1 MKVNVQSKS
10 ESIIWNVLQKL
21 YLRRNNN
28 PFLGFG
34 GAGTVTRLR
43 GRLNTVDPWN
53 LTQTI
58 LAEGRTVNKLNY
70 LDRPSQ
76 TAYARP
82 RNTRNSASNFGKGEA
97 RGKIRG
103 IDWKPQTK
111 PTIQTGKKTFPTLV
125 LAEIVVFVSLATA
138 LSLVSHSFFSLP
150 QGGSINI
157 GMIPVFWLALRRG
170 PKIGIFAGA
179 VFGVVDLAIE
189 PFVVNPIQFIL
200 DYPLAFSALGL
211 AGFFKNWRVF
221 GPVVGVVVGGTGR
234 FLSHFV
240 SGIVYFASYAPPGQS
255 PALYSLIYN
264 GTYMF
269 PSIVICAI
277 VIFSLQASKSLD
289 IHL

>member
-1 MKVNVQSKS
+1 
-10 ESIIWNVLQKL
+10 
-21 YLRRNNN
+21 
-28 PFLGFG
+28 
-34 GAGTVTRLR
+34 VTRLR
-43 GRLNTVDPWN
+43 GRLNIVDPRN
-53 LTQTI
+53 LTQII
-58 LAEGRTVNKLNY
+58 LAEGGRVDKLNQPGE
-70 LDRPSQ
+70 LDKKVCVRF
-76 TAYARP
+76 
-82 RNTRNSASNFGKGEA
+82 RNTRNFVRDLGKGES
-97 RGKIRG
+97 RGKILG
-103 IDWKPQTK
+103 VDWKLQAK
-111 PTIQTGKKTFPTLV
+111 PAIQTGKKTFPTIV
-125 LAEIVVFVSLATA
+125 LAEVVVFVALASV

-157 GMIPVFWLALRRG
+157 GMIPIFWLALRRG

-221 GPVVGVVVGGTGR
+221 GPVIGVVVGGTCR
-234 FLSHFV
+234 FFSHFV
-240 SGIVYFASYAPPGQS
+240 SGMVYFANYAPAGQS

-277 VIFSLQASKSLD
+277 VISSLQASKYLD
-289 IHL
+289 IYL

>member
-1 MKVNVQSKS
+1 
-10 ESIIWNVLQKL
+10 
-21 YLRRNNN
+21 
-28 PFLGFG
+28 
-34 GAGTVTRLR
+34 
-43 GRLNTVDPWN
+43 LNIVDPRN
-53 LTQTI
+53 LTQII
-58 LAEGRTVNKLNY
+58 LAEGRTVNKLNQ
-70 LDRPSQ
+70 LGKLNQKACVRFRN
-76 TAYARP
+76 AGNFARD
-82 RNTRNSASNFGKGEA
+82 FGNHES
-97 RGKIRG
+97 RGRILG
-103 IDWKPQTK
+103 VDWKPKAKQT
-111 PTIQTGKKTFPTLV
+111 ILTGVYSFPTRV
-125 LAEIVVFVSLATA
+125 LAEVVVFVSLASV

-211 AGFFKNWRVF
+211 AGFFKNWRGL
-221 GPVVGVVVGGTGR
+221 GPVVGVVVGGIGR
-234 FLSHFV
+234 FCSHFV
-240 SGIVYFASYAPPGQS
+240 SGIVYFASYAPQGQS

-277 VIFSLQASKSLD
+277 VILSLQASKAID
-289 IHL
+289 IYI

>member
-1 MKVNVQSKS
+1 MF
-10 ESIIWNVLQKL
+10 QKL

-28 PFLGFG
+28 PFPGFG
-34 GAGTVTRLR
+34 GAGIVTRLR

-53 LTQTI
+53 LNQII
-58 LAEGRTVNKLNY
+58 LAEGKKAKQQI
-70 LDRPSQ
+70 RPN
-76 TAYARP
+76 R
-82 RNTRNSASNFGKGEA
+82 RNTFS
-97 RGKIRG
+97 
-103 IDWKPQTK
+103 TM
-111 PTIQTGKKTFPTLV
+111 T
-125 LAEIVVFVSLATA
+125 LAEIIVMVALAGA

-157 GMIPVFWLALRRG
+157 GMIPIFWLALRRG

-189 PFVVNPIQFIL
+189 PFVVHPVQFIL
-200 DYPLAFSALGL
+200 DYPLAFAALGL
-211 AGFFKNWRVF
+211 AGLFKRWRVF

-255 PALYSLIYN
+255 PAVYSLIYN
-264 GTYMF
+264 GAYMF
-269 PSIVICAI
+269 PSIVICAV

-289 IHL
+289 IYM

>member
-1 MKVNVQSKS
+1 M
-10 ESIIWNVLQKL
+10 
-21 YLRRNNN
+21 
-28 PFLGFG
+28 
-34 GAGTVTRLR
+34 TRLR

-53 LTQTI
+53 LNQVI
-58 LAEGRTVNKLNY
+58 LAEGRRLYKLNDPNRENQTYCPRSGSARNFAGDSVNKESRSEPRRI
-70 LDRPSQ
+70 DRKAQP
-76 TAYARP
+76 ARP
-82 RNTRNSASNFGKGEA
+82 IFS
-97 RGKIRG
+97 
-103 IDWKPQTK
+103 
-111 PTIQTGKKTFPTLV
+111 TIV
-125 LAEIVVFVSLATA
+125 LAEVIVFVSLGAV

-189 PFVVNPIQFIL
+189 PFVVNPFQFIL

-211 AGFFKNWRVF
+211 AGFFKTWRVF
-221 GPVVGVVVGGTGR
+221 GPVVGVVIGGTGR

-240 SGIVYFASYAPPGQS
+240 SGVVYFANYAPQGQS
-255 PALYSLIYN
+255 PALYSFIYN

-289 IHL
+289 IYM